1 MSRSIQQTHEWWKD
15 SLGEN
20 ERRERLAALRAVRHF
35 EYAAAWRRNFLR
47 VGVLIAIPVVIRLV
61 STL

>member
-15 SLGEN
+15 SLGDN

-35 EYAAAWRRNFLR
+35 EYSAAWRRNFVR
-47 VGVLIAIPVVIRLV
+47 IGVLIAIPVLIRLV

>member
-15 SLGEN
+15 SLGDN
-20 ERRERLAALRAVRHF
+20 ERRERLAALRAVRHV

-47 VGVLIAIPVVIRLV
+47 VGLLIAIPVVIRLV

>member
-35 EYAAAWRRNFLR
+35 EYAAAWRRNFVR
-47 VGVLIAIPVVIRLV
+47 VGVLVAIPVLVRLV
-61 STL
+61 ATL

>member
-20 ERRERLAALRAVRHF
+20 ERRERLAAIRAVRHF
-35 EYAAAWRRNFLR
+35 EYAAAWRRNFVR
-47 VGVLIAIPVVIRLV
+47 VGVLIAIPVLIRLV

>member
-35 EYAAAWRRNFLR
+35 EHAAAWRRNFMR
-47 VGVLIAIPVVIRLV
+47 VGVLIAIPVIIRLV

>member
-15 SLGEN
+15 SLGHN
-20 ERRERLAALRAVRHF
+20 ESRERLAAIRAARHF

-47 VGVLIAIPVVIRLV
+47 LGLVIAIPVLVRLV
-61 STL
+61 VTL

>member
-15 SLGEN
+15 SLGDN
-20 ERRERLAALRAVRHF
+20 ERRERIAALRAVRHY
-35 EYAAAWRRNFLR
+35 EHAAAWRRNFTR
-47 VGVLIAIPVVIRLV
+47 VGMVLAVLVLIRLI